1 MNIHSYPTL
10 PEATA
15 AAGEYLNEL
24 LTDHKKSH
32 ILLLLSG
39 GSSLA
44 VLDYVN
50 TSPLGENLTI
60 TMLDERFSQEPEINN
75 FLKLQKLDFYSGAL
89 AAGVNFIGTLP
100 RPGENLEDMRYRM
113 ETNLRTWQKDHPR
126 GKIFAVFGMG
136 SDGHTAGIFP
146 FEEDAQFFSENFEN
160 RHYVAGYKADG
171 KHKYPERLTATF
183 PFFKNIDEAILF
195 ACGHEKKEALS
206 QLIKGAEQPHRLPAL
221 GIYETKNFS
230 IFTDIAL

>member
-1 MNIHSYPTL
+1 MNIHSYKTL

-15 AAGEYLNEL
+15 AAGEHLNEL
-24 LTDHKKSH
+24 LTDNKKSQ

-44 VLDYVN
+44 ILDYM
-50 TSPLGENLTI
+50 SSSGLGENLTI
-60 TMLDERFSQEPEINN
+60 TMLDERFSQEAEINN

-89 AAGVNFIGTLP
+89 AAGANFIGTLP
-100 RPGENLEDMRYRM
+100 RPGENVEDMRYRM
-113 ETNLRTWQKDHPR
+113 ETNLRSWQKDHPR

-136 SDGHTAGIFP
+136 PDGHTAGIFP

-160 RHYVAGYKADG
+160 QHYVAGYKAEG

-195 ACGHEKKEALS
+195 ACGQEKKEALNK
-206 QLIKGAEQPHRLPAL
+206 LIKGAEQPHRLPAL

-230 IFTDIAL
+230 IFTDIAQ